1 LVFSRLS
8 ASRLRYNLIEDF
20 MRRYD
25 VLVVGS
31 GPGGQKAALQAAKL
45 GKKVVIVEK
54 SPFLG
59 GAGIHTGTLPSKT
72 LRETAL
78 VFAGFKQRAIFG
90 LQLILNRDITL
101 SELLHRKSEVIRH
114 QMEVIIDQFSRNRVE
129 IAYGAASFLDEHTM
143 LLQSGVNNPEEF
155 YADFIVLAPG
165 SRPSRPD
172 DVPFDSGHIYDS
184 DTILELD
191 RIPSTMTVVGGGVIG
206 CEYACIFAALGVQVC
221 LVEKKA
227 RLLNFAD
234 EEIVTNLMYWMRH
247 SGVTMRLNEEVT
259 NISVDAGGRVLTRLK
274 SGKIAVSEK
283 LLYTMGRMGNSD
295 TLDLGA
301 VGLKADA
308 RGLVS
313 VNDNFQ
319 TAIPH
324 VYAIGDVIGFP
335 SLASTSMEQGRRA
348 VCHAFQKEGI
358 TCELPGL
365 LPYGIYTIP
374 EISMVGE
381 TEESLT
387 LKGIPYEV
395 GCAYFHEVARGQ
407 IIGDIHG
414 MLKLIFDRNTR
425 RLLGVHIVGEKA
437 SELIHIGQAV
447 MSYGG
452 PVDYFKDAVFNYPT
466 LSDAYKDA
474 ALNGLN
480 KL

>member
-1 LVFSRLS
+1 
-8 ASRLRYNLIEDF
+8 

-31 GPGGQKAALQAAKL
+31 GPGGQKAAIQAAKL
-45 GKKVVIVEK
+45 GKKVVIIEK

-78 VFAGFKQRAIFG
+78 IYSGFKQRAIFG
-90 LQLILNRDITL
+90 LQLILNRDVTL
-101 SELLHRKSEVIRH
+101 SELLHRKTEVTRA
-114 QMEVIIDQFSRNRVE
+114 QMEVILDQFSRNRVE
-129 IAYGAASFLDEHTM
+129 VAYGTASFVDEHTM
-143 LLQSGVNNPEEF
+143 VVRADGSSSEE
-155 YADFIVLAPG
+155 YQADFIILAPG
-165 SRPSRPD
+165 SRPSRPS
-172 DVPFDSGHIYDS
+172 DVPFDSAHIYDS
-184 DTILELD
+184 DTILGLD
-191 RIPSTMTVVGGGVIG
+191 RIPANLTVIGGGVIG
-206 CEYACIFAALGVQVC
+206 CEYACIFAALGVKVS
-221 LVEKKA
+221 LVDKKQ

-234 EEIVTNLMYWMRH
+234 EEVVTNLMYWMRH

-259 NISVDAGGRVLTRLK
+259 GIKVEGPCKVATRLK
-274 SGKIAVSEK
+274 SGKVIVAEK

-295 TLDLGA
+295 SLNLAA
-301 VGLKADA
+301 VGLKADSK
-308 RGLVS
+308 GLIS
-313 VNDNFQ
+313 VNESFQ
-319 TAIPH
+319 TGIPH
-324 VYAIGDVIGFP
+324 IYAIGDVIGFP

-348 VCHAFQKEGI
+348 VCHALEIEGR
-358 TCELPGL
+358 TCEVPGFI
-365 LPYGIYTIP
+365 PYGIYTIP

-381 TEESLT
+381 TEESLS
-387 LKGIPYEV
+387 LKGVPYET

-407 IIGDIHG
+407 IIGDTHG

-425 RLLGVHIVGEKA
+425 KLLGVHIVGERA

-452 PVDYFKDAVFNYPT
+452 PIDYFKDAVFNYPT
-466 LSDAYKDA
+466 LSDAYKEA